1 MAYFTAALQ
10 TVIDRTHGGKI
21 AALAAAAGMYGPD
34 IGKLLREE
42 VPLTSAKL
50 AKLLTAEG
58 MSEADQHLLSQSAVR
73 DFVGEDAYR
82 TWFTQPQPDHYLRE
96 DLGGHSFQSL
106 FPLNPR
112 AAQVIAY
119 IVAHAHEPDTAQA
132 LELLGKFLEL
142 PTELEVTKDEHDLL
156 AKAGLIA
163 AGKPADKPHK
173 PATRRTP

>member
-1 MAYFTAALQ
+1 MPYFTSALQ
-10 TVIDRTHGGKI
+10 TVLDRSFSGKQT
-21 AALAAAAGMYGPD
+21 ALAAACDMQQAD
-34 IGKLLREE
+34 ISRLLREE
-42 VPLTSAKL
+42 APLSSAKL
-50 AKLLTAEG
+50 AKLLNAEG

-73 DFVGEDAYR
+73 DFVGEEAYR

-142 PTELEVTKDEHDLL
+142 PTELEVTKDEYDLL

-163 AGKPADKPHK
+163 TGTPADKPHK
-173 PATRRTP
+173 PAPRRTP